1 MREAWQLL
9 NEKLANAVTGSPL
22 YSGGML
28 ISSSLQV
35 PTPYELI
42 AAYET
47 DNQKDN

>member
-1 MREAWQLL
+1 MVVIVSGSLMREAWQLL

-35 PTPYELI
+35 PTPF
-42 AAYET
+42 T
-47 DNQKDN
+47 Q